1 MKDLSEG
8 KEMREVMEKVV
19 EVDDVVGLEEAKLT
33 SRIDREG
40 ENEFEDHEIQGVKK
54 DENRNKETEVHNN
67 ENSTEEEPTN
77 KPSDHSEE
85 DFLVKKEVVEDEE
98 DPDNP
103 DEVVEVEEGAGE
115 QREAAVHAEVL
126 LARLQEADLVEPVPP
141 HRWELADGIG
151 YDWPMMELAGM

>member
-1 MKDLSEG
+1 MISEGMRRMKEVSEG

-19 EVDDVVGLEEAKLT
+19 EVDNVVGPEEAKLT

-40 ENEFEDHEIQGVKK
+40 ENEFEDHE
-54 DENRNKETEVHNN
+54 
-67 ENSTEEEPTN
+67 NSIEEEPTN

-85 DFLVKKEVVEDEE
+85 EDERDFLVKKEVVEDEE

-126 LARLQEADLVEPVPP
+126 LAGLQEADLVEPVPP